1 MTVAFHATDHC
12 YLPALCVSLQE
23 SGAEDKVSCETDFV
37 YENMN
42 LIHSRIL
49 SDVNLFCLSNI
60 VGVLSH
66 VLLACAH
73 LTFIHFCLRMG
84 HVYLALFIATYV
96 KATSSLRRLR
106 LFCTQSKTIRCKD
119 QIDCL
124 ALAIGISRNM
134 RRWHFQEEHLSKTA
148 AFFRCLSEDVADN
161 FNLVQIVSGV
171 LDQNWLWTIAS
182 SGTKRAETAA
192 W

>member
-1 MTVAFHATDHC
+1 MNTSWAMIVRSFTRNASVRELGLHVDFDCNHSDDKDDVTSATMQDH
-12 YLPALCVSLQE
+12 
-23 SGAEDKVSCETDFV
+23 
-37 YENMN
+37 
-42 LIHSRIL
+42 
-49 SDVNLFCLSNI
+49 
-60 VGVLSH
+60 
-66 VLLACAH
+66 
-73 LTFIHFCLRMG
+73 
-84 HVYLALFIATYV
+84 
-96 KATSSLRRLR
+96 
-106 LFCTQSKTIRCKD
+106 
-119 QIDCL
+119 IDCL

-148 AFFRCLSEDVADN
+148 AFFRRLSEDVADN